1 MDLGI
6 GSDATGLKN
15 VQIGATPAEIA
26 GHSAQKLRFRRRWS
40 FVQKAFE
47 AHDLAGR
54 TEAALKGIGVDEGL
68 LHGIEYAML
77 RKAFDGGD
85 GLTFTVDGQA

>member
-68 LHGIEYAML
+68 LHGV
-77 RKAFDGGD
+77 K
-85 GLTFTVDGQA
+85 